1 MPLEL
6 ASKPYLYPYFISL
19 YQNNVC
25 LVLIFVCFCQL
36 NILFCHIAP
45 MSGVGTLNPTAPGGD
60 TSLFPW
66 WDTFMFEEAEE
77 DMMNNWEASDT
88 KVRQLDSWFHPHA
101 TGRRRHTE
109 YQEQMV
115 SRHRNLLC
123 HAGGGAPGE
132 HAIEVFLRC
141 TAPCLN
147 KILPCFTYFMS
158 PVWWMI
164 ARCSSLTFTG
174 CLSAQHEQWQAAN
187 QSAPAPVGGSASPLS
202 TCGGGRSILNRHTAP
217 VADWVLFIRSHK
229 SIASLPEWLAAL
241 W

>member
-1 MPLEL
+1 
-6 ASKPYLYPYFISL
+6 
-19 YQNNVC
+19 
-25 LVLIFVCFCQL
+25 
-36 NILFCHIAP
+36 
-45 MSGVGTLNPTAPGGD
+45 MSGLETLNPTAPGGD

-88 KVRQLDSWFHPHA
+88 KVRQLDSWFHPQA

-115 SRHRNLLC
+115 SRRRNLLC

-141 TAPCLN
+141 IAPCLN

-158 PVWWMI
+158 RVWWMI

-174 CLSAQHEQWQAAN
+174 CLSAQAQAMTGCK
-187 QSAPAPVGGSASPLS
+187 PECTS
-202 TCGGGRSILNRHTAP
+202 TCWRLRQPIIYLWWGEIH
-217 VADWVLFIRSHK
+217 
-229 SIASLPEWLAAL
+229 PEQTHGSSCRLGSVH
-241 W
+241 